1 MAHHDRTSTAIR
13 STNSISSNSIR
24 VLYATEKMGVVFV
37 EEDGD
42 GDGVE
47 RGRKARCWCGRGPGG
62 GREGGK
68 EGMGG
73 GWCLSFGMMR
83 FSNMFILSYRWL
95 SLLDQQIDYFPIPSS
110 NEPSASSFLGP

>member
-1 MAHHDRTSTAIR
+1 MAHHDRTATAIR
-13 STNSISSNSIR
+13 STTFISSKSIHFF
-24 VLYATEKMGVVFV
+24 LYVTEKMGVVFV
-37 EEDGD
+37 EDGD

-47 RGRKARCWCGRGPGG
+47 RGRKARCWCGRGLGG

-68 EGMGG
+68 EGMV
-73 GWCLSFGMMR
+73 LSFGMMR
-83 FSNMFILSYRWL
+83 FLNMFILSYRWL